1 MPESESS
8 EELGAE
14 EEELGAEET
23 IQTPLEIWEN
33 REVED
38 ESEED
43 LGEEEEDIQDSFNQS
58 QVAITETD

>member
-23 IQTPLEIWEN
+23 SLDPLEIWEN

-38 ESEED
+38 ESEEEE
-43 LGEEEEDIQDSFNQS
+43 EEEEDIQDSFNQS